1 MKSPERNTRFPNDGE
16 FEEQKRKIS
25 KKEQFHELIDDHE
38 EKQSLMGHSASDY
51 DEGLALNYHEDH
63 YDPHDISRVHPDK
76 EIKAVILE
84 LLGSSQKI
92 DARQILVSVDHSCV
106 TLSGTVGTSFE
117 KDYALSLVKLVHG
130 VGEVK
135 STLTVEGLSSHV
147 GG

>member
-1 MKSPERNTRFPNDGE
+1 MKSPGRNTRFPNDGE

-25 KKEQFHELIDDHE
+25 KREEFHELIDDHE

-51 DEGLALNYHEDH
+51 DEGLALNYHEDQ

-130 VGEVK
+130 VGDVK

>member
-1 MKSPERNTRFPNDGE
+1 MKSSGRNTRFPNDGE

-25 KKEQFHELIDDHE
+25 KREEFHELIDDHE

-51 DEGLALNYHEDH
+51 DEGLALNYHEDQ

-130 VGEVK
+130 VGDVK

>member
-1 MKSPERNTRFPNDGE
+1 MKSPGRNTRFPNDGE
-16 FEEQKRKIS
+16 FEEQKRKIT
-25 KKEQFHELIDDHE
+25 KREEFHELIDDHE

-51 DEGLALNYHEDH
+51 DEGLALNYHEDQ

-130 VGEVK
+130 VGDVK

>member
-1 MKSPERNTRFPNDGE
+1 MSSSGRNARFPDDGE
-16 FEEQKRKIS
+16 FEDQKRKIT

-63 YDPHDISRVHPDK
+63 FDPHDISRVHPDK

-84 LLGSSQKI
+84 LLGNSQKI
-92 DARQILVSVDHSCV
+92 DARQIVVSVNQSCV
-106 TLSGTVGTSFE
+106 TLSGTVGTPFE
-117 KDYALSLVKLVHG
+117 RDYALSLVKLVHG

>member
-1 MKSPERNTRFPNDGE
+1 MKSSGRNTRFPNDGE
-16 FEEQKRKIS
+16 FEEQKRKIT
-25 KKEQFHELIDDHE
+25 KREEFHELIDDHE

-51 DEGLALNYHEDH
+51 DEGLALNYHEDQ

-84 LLGSSQKI
+84 LLESSQKI

-106 TLSGTVGTSFE
+106 TLSGIVGTSFE

>member
-1 MKSPERNTRFPNDGE
+1 MKSPGRNTRFPNDGE

-25 KKEQFHELIDDHE
+25 KREEFHELIDDHE

-51 DEGLALNYHEDH
+51 DEGLALNYHEDQ

-117 KDYALSLVKLVHG
+117 KDYALALVKLVHG
-130 VGEVK
+130 VGDVK